1 MVSTI
6 SLRLNKRDHEIIKH
20 YAQMNNMSVSKL
32 LRDAAIEKI
41 EDELDLSLFD
51 KALTDLEQT
60 YSLNEVKK
68 ELGF

>member
-1 MVSTI
+1 MSTI
-6 SLRLNKRDHEIIKH
+6 SLRLNERDHEIIKQ
-20 YAQMNNMSVSKL
+20 YAQMNNISVSKL
-32 LRDAAIEKI
+32 MRDAAIEKI

-51 KALTDLEQT
+51 KALADLEQT